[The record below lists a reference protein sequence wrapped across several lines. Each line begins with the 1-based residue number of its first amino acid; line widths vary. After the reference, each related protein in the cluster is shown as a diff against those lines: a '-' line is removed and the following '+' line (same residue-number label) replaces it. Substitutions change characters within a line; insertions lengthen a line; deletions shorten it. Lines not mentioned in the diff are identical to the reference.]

1 MQQIYRRT
9 PVPKCDF
16 NKVAKQ
22 LFSCKFAAY
31 FQNIFFKEH
40 FWVTASEITLQF
52 NEGICSSKCAESFT
66 LANITPAFKQGPRN
80 LTDYYR
86 PVSILPI
93 ISKISCAKQL
103 SNHFDNIFLK
113 FQWDF
118 WKGFGV
124 QHCLLLMIE
133 KWKK

>member
-40 FWVTASEITLQF
+40 LWVTASEITLQF

-113 FQWDF
+113 FQRDF